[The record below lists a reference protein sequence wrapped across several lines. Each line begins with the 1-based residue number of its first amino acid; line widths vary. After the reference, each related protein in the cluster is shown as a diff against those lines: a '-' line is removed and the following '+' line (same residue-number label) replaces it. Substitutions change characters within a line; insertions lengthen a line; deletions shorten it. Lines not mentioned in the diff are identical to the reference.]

1 LDNTPNGEYP
11 GENLNDL
18 LARTILLLDE
28 LGPDAASCV
37 ENLKALEKRLEADH
51 FNLAVLGQ
59 FKRGKSTLLNSLLG
73 EPILPSSVVPLT
85 AIPTFVQWG
94 PKLKARILFEDGL
107 PEEEFA
113 ADDPGSLASFLEGFV
128 TEESNPE
135 NRLGIRQAEVYHP
148 SPLLRRGLILIDT
161 PGIGSTFQHN
171 TETTLNFLP
180 QCDAA
185 LFLISADPPVTEV
198 EIAFL
203 REVRAK
209 IDHLFF
215 IFNKMDYLKAD
226 DRSKALQFFRKVLK
240 DQARI
245 PETVPVYPMSALHA
259 LEARMSGDRDLLRD
273 SGLEEVQDHL
283 IDFLMNEKAQ
293 VLQDALARKAG
304 DNVTETLMQVNLT
317 ARSLQIPLESLEE
330 RLELLAGKIREAER
344 QRRSSGDLLTGDR
357 KRTLEFLEEQAGELR
372 RKAQAFFEGIVR
384 ESTAKESGG
393 EHMDRAAKDA
403 VTTTLPGFFEREL
416 GDMSLEFDR
425 HVTRVLRPH
434 QERADQLIEAV
445 RRGAAELFDIPYHAP
460 ESAGVLESSRE
471 PYWVTHKWGSTMN
484 PIPAGLF
491 DWVLPR
497 GIRRSV
503 ILKRLLK
510 QVEDLV
516 IHNVE
521 NLRWATLQNLDAAFR
536 GFISDLDRRLEET
549 ISATHGAIRAV
560 VAKKKEHSETIAE
573 ELNRLETWITELQ
586 EVENG
591 FRNFNATRFSS
602 KPPG

>member
-1 LDNTPNGEYP
+1 LVNTPSDDA
-11 GENLNDL
+11 LNDL
-18 LARTILLLDE
+18 LARAIQLIGGFDS
-28 LGPDAASCV
+28 DAASGV
-37 ENLKALEKRLEADH
+37 ENLKALEKRLEDEH

-94 PKLKARILFEDGL
+94 PDLKARILFEDSQ
-107 PEEEFA
+107 PEEEFT
-113 ADDPGSLASFLEGFV
+113 ADDPESLAFFLEGFV
-128 TEESNPE
+128 TEESNPQ
-135 NRLGIRQAEVYHP
+135 NRQGVRQAEVYHP
-148 SPLLRRGLILIDT
+148 STLLRRGLILIDT

-198 EIAFL
+198 EIEFL
-203 REVRAK
+203 REVRTK
-209 IDHLFF
+209 VDHLFF
-215 IFNKMDYLKAD
+215 IFNKMDYLKVD
-226 DRSKALQFFRKVLK
+226 DRQRALQFFRKVLK
-240 DQARI
+240 DQAQI
-245 PETVPVYPMSALHA
+245 PETVPVYLMSALHA
-259 LEARMSGDRDLLRD
+259 LEARMSDDEDLLRD

-304 DNVTETLMQVNLT
+304 DTVTETLMLANLT

-330 RLELLAGKIREAER
+330 RVGLLDAKIREAER
-344 QRRSSGDLLTGDR
+344 QRQSSGDLLTGDR
-357 KRTLEFLEEQAGELR
+357 KRTLEFLEEQARELR
-372 RKAQAFFEGIVR
+372 LKAQAYFEGIVR
-384 ESTAKESGG
+384 ESTARTSDG
-393 EHMDRAAKDA
+393 EHMERAAKEA
-403 VTTTLPGFFEREL
+403 VTTTIPGFFEREL

-425 HVTRVLRPH
+425 YVTRVLKPH
-434 QERADQLIEAV
+434 QESADQLIDAV
-445 RRGAAELFDIPYHAP
+445 RRGAAKLFDIPYHAP

-484 PIPAGLF
+484 SIPAGLF
-491 DWVLPR
+491 DWVLPQ
-497 GIRRSV
+497 GIKRSV

-536 GFISDLDRRLEET
+536 GFTSDLDRRLEET
-549 ISATHGAIRAV
+549 ISATHGAIGAV
-560 VAKKKEHSETIAE
+560 VARKKEHSETIAE
-573 ELNRLETWITELQ
+573 ELDKLETWISGLQ

-591 FRNFNATRFSS
+591 FRNFIASRSPLKS
-602 KPPG
+602 PG